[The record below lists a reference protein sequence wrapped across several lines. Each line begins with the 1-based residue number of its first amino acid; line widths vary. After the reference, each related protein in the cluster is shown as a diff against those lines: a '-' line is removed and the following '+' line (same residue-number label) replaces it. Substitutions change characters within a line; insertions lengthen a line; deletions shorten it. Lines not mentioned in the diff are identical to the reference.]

1 MIITLCG
8 STRFEADFKEWNRHL
23 GLAGHLVFSLAAYPS
38 DVGGK
43 DWYTP
48 AQKIALDVGYLNK
61 IRRSDA
67 IVVLNRDDYIGESTT
82 REIEFAWTNGIPIYY
97 LEGVPNVEELLNG

>member
-1 MIITLCG
+1 V
-8 STRFEADFKEWNRHL
+8 A
-23 GLAGHLVFSLAAYPS
+23 
-38 DVGGK
+38 
-43 DWYTP
+43 